1 VANILQIIEQE
12 VATVTAILPL
22 IDAVIA
28 QIPTVVPP
36 VVQTPPVSFKVSG
49 HVYSF
54 VGVFT
59 KVS

>member
-1 VANILQIIEQE
+1 MANILQIIEQE
-12 VATVTAILPL
+12 VATVTSILPL

-28 QIPTVVPP
+28 QIPTAVPP
-36 VVQTPPVSFKVSG
+36 VVQTPAVNFKVAG